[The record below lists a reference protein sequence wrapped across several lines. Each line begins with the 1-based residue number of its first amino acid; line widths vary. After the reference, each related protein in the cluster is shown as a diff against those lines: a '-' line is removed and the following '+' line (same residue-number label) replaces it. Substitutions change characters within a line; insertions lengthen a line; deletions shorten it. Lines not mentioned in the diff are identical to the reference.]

1 MCKNM
6 KQKKKKT
13 NEVRSGEVM
22 HLVMQINE
30 NNQNLILENPSLSL
44 ERLQKEI
51 PAFDSVIEGT
61 VYTSPNYF
69 IGFCHSLPNYLFG

>member
-51 PAFDSVIEGT
+51 PAFDWVKGHSGALLSDDT
-61 VYTSPNYF
+61 VAKLDEL
-69 IGFCHSLPNYLFG
+69 CEKKA